1 MKTKKTKKADLEGKR
16 SLFLSIGLVL
26 SLSFVLLAFSW
37 KTPVNQTDAFDQVD
51 WGVPDDIVIPLTRPE
66 KKEVLPPVQT
76 VVEFTLVDN
85 QTEIEDEHLE
95 IFNSEIT
102 DEGIDVDALL
112 ANRKDDAY
120 EDKTVIYNFVDEMP
134 EFPGGKQALLNY
146 IGKTVNYPVIAQ
158 ENGIQGKVYVNFV
171 VNADGQ
177 VGNVSVVR
185 PVDPSL
191 DKEAIRVV
199 ESMPRWKPGKQAGRA
214 VRVFYHVPISF
225 VLQ

>member
-1 MKTKKTKKADLEGKR
+1 METKKSKKADLEEKR
-16 SLFLSIGLVL
+16 SLFLGIGLVL
-26 SLSFVLLAFSW
+26 SLAFVLLAFSW
-37 KTPVNQTDAFDQVD
+37 KTPATQTDAFDQVD
-51 WGVPDDIVIPLTRPE
+51 WGIPDDIVIPLTRPE

-85 QTEIEDEHLE
+85 QTEIEDNNLE

-112 ANRKDDAY
+112 ANRGDDAF
-120 EDKTVIYNFVDEMP
+120 EDKDVIYDFVDEMP
-134 EFPGGKQALLNY
+134 EFPGGMKALLNY
-146 IGKTVNYPVIAQ
+146 LAKTVDYPAVAQ
-158 ENGIQGKVYVNFV
+158 ENGIEGKVYVNFV
-171 VNADGQ
+171 VNADGK
-177 VGNVSVVR
+177 VSHVSVVR

-199 ESMPRWKPGKQAGRA
+199 QGMPRWKPGKQSGHA
-214 VRVFYHVPISF
+214 VRVSYHVPISF